1 MKNKLIFVTVIIF
14 FAIIFFISDI
24 EGFENLDNS
33 ISIKNVKNI
42 SEKEFKNIKSNRQ
55 ESVYDLVNMKYK
67 NNELPHDSK
76 KDAYYIPN
84 YNKEYN
90 FNLFYNKSTTIK
102 SISNNE
108 KNLIKIIAYNKNKY
122 KVYNISLTNMPII
135 NIELED
141 KNNKNELIS
150 DDYTYGKIN
159 IFDNKTKQNKINILN
174 ESAKLK
180 IRGLSS
186 SQYDKKSYSIQF
198 INSNSGKEKF
208 INDLL
213 GMDRNSKFILN
224 SLYEDSSKI
233 RDKLSWDTWKHIS
246 QNKDNTIKMEYVELF
261 INDQYYGIYGLS
273 EMPNE
278 YKLKAQ
284 QDSSIIY
291 KIKNDKILP
300 ELKDLSLDDL
310 KKYGERSVN
319 IIYPK
324 SFSNDTLQPL
334 KELSKLIYHTTNE
347 QFEASIIDYIS
358 IDNCVDY
365 FILLEFAYHID
376 GLGNNNIF
384 TYDKKSK
391 KFIRTPWDLDLTW
404 GAYPVWVK
412 DGDVMKEL
420 LPDEQIE
427 LSKQMLYKNGNM
439 AKTTVYL
446 EQRLWQNNVGN
457 FRQKVAKRWKELRS
471 GFLETESFVNY
482 ANSLYDEVTESGARE
497 REHERWP
504 DGGYSTDNSFIEKF
518 IRQRLPYLDS
528 QFLQYLDDSGEN

>member
-1 MKNKLIFVTVIIF
+1 MKNTLIFVTVIIF

-365 FILLEFAYHID
+365 FILLECAYHID

-384 TYDKKSK
+384 TYDIKSK
-391 KFIRTPWDLDLTW
+391 KFTRTPWDLDLTW

-420 LPDEQIE
+420 LPDEKIE
-427 LSKQMLYKNGNM
+427 LSKQLLYKNGNM
-439 AKTTVYL
+439 TKTTTYL

>member
-1 MKNKLIFVTVIIF
+1 MKNKLIFITIIIL
-14 FAIIFFISDI
+14 FAIVFFISNI
-24 EGFENLDNS
+24 EGFENLNNC
-33 ISIKNVKNI
+33 ISIKYVENI
-42 SEKEFKNIKSNRQ
+42 SEKEFQHIKNDRSMSIYDLINIKYNDSRV
-55 ESVYDLVNMKYK
+55 SY
-67 NNELPHDSK
+67 DSK
-76 KDAYYIPN
+76 NDIYYIPR
-84 YNKEYN
+84 YIEGYD
-90 FNLFYNKSTTIK
+90 FDLFYSKSTNIK
-102 SISNNE
+102 AIQN
-108 KNLIKIIAYNKNKY
+108 KNSIKIIAYNKNKY
-122 KVYNISLTNMPII
+122 KIYTINLTDLPII

-150 DDYTYGKIN
+150 DDYKYGKIN
-159 IFDNKTKQNKINILN
+159 IFDNKAKQNKINVLN
-174 ESAKLK
+174 KSAKLK

-198 INSNSGKEKF
+198 IDSNSGKEEF
-208 INDLL
+208 INNLL

-233 RDKLSWDTWKHIS
+233 RDKLSWDTWRHIS
-246 QNKDNTIKMEYVELF
+246 ENKDNTIKMEYVEVF

-278 YKLKAQ
+278 NKLKVQ
-284 QDSSIIY
+284 KDSSIIY

-310 KKYGERSVN
+310 KKYGERSID
-319 IIYPK
+319 IIYPENP
-324 SFSNDTLQPL
+324 SDDTLEPL
-334 KELSKLIYHTTNE
+334 KEFSKLIYYTTNE
-347 QFEASIIDYIS
+347 KFKNNIIDYIS

-365 FILLEFAYHID
+365 FILLESTYHLD

-439 AKTTVYL
+439 TKTTVYL